1 MRVLAI
7 AGSLRRGSYNRR
19 LLDDA
24 ARLAP
29 AGVLVEVWE
38 GLRDLPHFDQ
48 DAEGE
53 SPAAVARLRDALR
66 GADALLVATPE
77 YNSSL
82 PGVLKNALDWASRPP
97 GSSALR
103 GLPVAVVSASTSRFG
118 GVWAAQEVRKV
129 LGASGARVVDAQM
142 ALPQAHERFDEQ
154 GRLRS
159 AELAARLRAVL
170 DALAAEAAEEAAA
183 A

>member
-19 LLDDA
+19 LLGEA

-29 AGVLVEVWE
+29 AGVRVELWE

-48 DAEGE
+48 DIEDDPPG
-53 SPAAVARLRDALR
+53 PVARLRAALR
-66 GADALLVATPE
+66 AADALLVATPE

-82 PGVLKNALDWASRPP
+82 PGALKNALDWASRPP
-97 GSSALR
+97 GASALR
-103 GLPVAVVSASTSRFG
+103 GLPVAVISASTSRFG
-118 GVWAAQEVRKV
+118 AVWAAQEARKV

-142 ALPQAHERFDEQ
+142 ALPAAHEGFDED

-159 AELAARLRAVL
+159 AELASRLRAVL
-170 DALAAEAAEEAAA
+170 DALAAEAAGEAAA